1 MLTDTQIVDLYWQRN
16 ERAITESRDKYGSY
30 CNKVAYSILGDPQ
43 DAEECEHDTY
53 LTAWNTIPPERPML
67 LRAFLAKITRNL
79 SLDRYRAKHR
89 EKRGG
94 GNTPVC
100 LEELTELLPDGS
112 DVETEWERKEL
123 ASALNRCMHELPER
137 ECNLFIRR
145 YFYMASTEEIAR
157 LYHLKESHVHVI
169 LSRVRKKLKE
179 QLEQEGFTR

>member
-1 MLTDTQIVDLYWQRN
+1 MEDREIILLYNQRD
-16 ERAITESRDKYGSY
+16 EAAIGATMDKYEPY
-30 CNKVAYSILGDPQ
+30 CMEIAFRILADRE
-43 DAEECEHDTY
+43 DAGECVNDTW
-53 LTAWNTIPPERPML
+53 LRTWNAIPPDQPHSL
-67 LRAFLAKITRNL
+67 KLYVGKITRNL

-123 ASALNRCMHELPER
+123 ARALNRCLHELPER